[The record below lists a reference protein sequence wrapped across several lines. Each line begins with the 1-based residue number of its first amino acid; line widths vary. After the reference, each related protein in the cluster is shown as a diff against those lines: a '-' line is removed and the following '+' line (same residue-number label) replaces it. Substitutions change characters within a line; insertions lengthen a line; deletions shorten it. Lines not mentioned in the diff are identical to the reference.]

1 MVDAPH
7 ILFVDDEPAVHD
19 ALARNLHRRKLAWRA
34 VFQQDPRAAL
44 EAAVRDPPAAAVLDL
59 LMPEMDG
66 LELAEKMRAAG
77 LDCPIVILSG
87 CNDFS
92 AAQAA
97 INRAKAFRYYVKP
110 CPTDDL
116 VAGVEEALALA
127 RRTPAPDAD
136 GGAVGGEVGAQA
148 LNRLA
153 LGVVVVDAAGA
164 VVFTNQRGGA
174 LLAARDGLSLDS
186 GGVCRAERRAD
197 SEALA
202 AARREAVAQ
211 QESVALSIERS
222 EASTPLRLVVMPF
235 DESGRV
241 LLFITD
247 PDEPAPLS
255 PELIGQMFG
264 LTPSEARLT
273 AALAGG
279 LDLAEAAETCNVT
292 KTTARSYLKQ
302 IFLKVGVSRQA
313 ELVQAVLSAAGA
325 R

>member
-1 MVDAPH
+1 MADAPH
-7 ILFVDDEPAVHD
+7 ILFVDDEPAVHE
-19 ALARNLHRRKLAWRA
+19 ALARNLHRRKLSWRPI
-34 VFQQDPRAAL
+34 FKQDPQAAL
-44 EAAVRDPPAAAVLDL
+44 ATATDDPPAVAVLDL

-77 LDCPIVILSG
+77 VDCPIVILSG
-87 CNDFS
+87 CNDFA

-116 VAGVEEALALA
+116 VAGVEEALALSHA
-127 RRTPAPDAD
+127 DRAPADKA
-136 GGAVGGEVGAQA
+136 GGVGAQA
-148 LNRLA
+148 LDRLA
-153 LGVVVVDAAGA
+153 LGVVVVDEVGA

-211 QESVALSIERS
+211 QESVALSIERA
-222 EASTPLRLVVMPF
+222 EAATPLRLVVMPF
-235 DESGRV
+235 DDAGRV

-255 PELIGQMFG
+255 ADLIGQMFG
-264 LTPSEARLT
+264 LTRSEARLT

-279 LDLAEAAETCNVT
+279 LDLAEAAETCAIT

-313 ELVQAVLSAAGA
+313 ELVQAVLSAAAA

>member
-1 MVDAPH
+1 MADAPH

-19 ALARNLHRRKLAWRA
+19 ALARNLHRRKLSWRPI
-34 VFQQDPRAAL
+34 FQQDPQAAL
-44 EAAVRDPPAAAVLDL
+44 KTATADPPAVAVLDL
-59 LMPEMDG
+59 LMPGMDG

-77 LDCPIVILSG
+77 VDCPIVILSG
-87 CNDFS
+87 CNDFA

-116 VAGVEEALALA
+116 VAGVEEALALTRSA
-127 RRTPAPDAD
+127 AA
-136 GGAVGGEVGAQA
+136 GGAGEVAGGVGAQA
-148 LNRLA
+148 LDRLA
-153 LGVVVVDAAGA
+153 LGVVVVDEAGV

-202 AARREAVAQ
+202 AARREAIAQ

-222 EASTPLRLVVMPF
+222 EATTPLRLVVMPF
-235 DESGRV
+235 DDANRV

-255 PELIGQMFG
+255 ADLIGQMFG
-264 LTPSEARLT
+264 LTRSEARLT

-279 LDLAEAAETCNVT
+279 LDLAEAAETCAIT

-302 IFLKVGVSRQA
+302 IFQKVGVSRQA
-313 ELVQAVLSAAGA
+313 ELVQAVLSAAAA